1 MTTAAAP
8 LTSSSGRGVTAVK
21 TKIMAIA
28 VALGLALGMGQTG
41 LTNGAV
47 AAETKGLRGSSV
59 DAPDKAPEVYR
70 VQEGIKLERAYRQQP
85 PLVPH
90 SVDKYQVDLK
100 ANQCLRCHEWPYS
113 DQERA
118 PKISDAHYVDRNNV
132 KKDVV
137 DGTRYFCLQCH
148 VPQVDAKPL
157 VDNKFTPAAAV
168 GR

>member
-1 MTTAAAP
+1 MMTAAP
-8 LTSSSGRGVTAVK
+8 LTLSSGRGVTAVK

-28 VALGLALGMGQTG
+28 VALGLALGLGQVVG
-41 LTNGAV
+41 LTGGAV
-47 AAETKGLRGSSV
+47 AGEVRALRDTPT
-59 DAPDKAPEVYR
+59 DAPDKAPEIYR
-70 VQEGIKLERAYRQQP
+70 VQEGVKLERAYRQQP

-90 SVDKYQVDLK
+90 SVDKYQIDLK

-118 PKISDAHYVDRNNV
+118 PKISDAHYMDRDHV
-132 KKDVV
+132 RKDVV

-157 VDNKFTPAAAV
+157 VENSFTPASKVA
-168 GR
+168 R